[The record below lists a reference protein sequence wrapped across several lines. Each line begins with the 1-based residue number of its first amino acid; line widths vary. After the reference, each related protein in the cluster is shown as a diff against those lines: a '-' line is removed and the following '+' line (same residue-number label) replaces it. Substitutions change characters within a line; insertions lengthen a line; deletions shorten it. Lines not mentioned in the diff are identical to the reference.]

1 MFDEVKRDIFS
12 EEHEVFRANCRKFFE
27 KEIVPFH
34 DQWEEDGQVSREC
47 WSKAGETGLL
57 CMSMPNEYGGSE
69 ADFLYTVI
77 MAEEQGRVGAS
88 GPGFMLHSEIV
99 APYIFKYG
107 SDEQKSRWLPKMATG
122 ELIGA
127 IAMTEPGT
135 GSDLQAIKTTCIKD
149 KDSDHYVLNG
159 QKVFIT
165 NGYMCDLVVVVVKT
179 DPEQGASGTSLV
191 VVEAGMEG
199 FSKGRKLK
207 KVGLKAQDTSE
218 LFFENVIIPKENL
231 LGQEGMG
238 FAYLMSELVQERL
251 LIAMGAVSTCER
263 ILHHTIEYV
272 KNREAFGRPISKFQ
286 NTRFKLAELATETKI
301 GRSFVDDCLSK
312 HMKKELDVT
321 TAAMAKLWTTDL
333 QVKLVD
339 ECLQLHGGYGYMLEY
354 PVAKAFVDS
363 RIQKIYGGT
372 NEIMKELISRSF
384 L

>member
-1 MFDEVKRDIFS
+1 MFDEVKREIFN

-27 KEIVPFH
+27 KEIAPFH

-47 WSKAGETGLL
+47 WTKAGETGLL
-57 CMSMPNEYGGSE
+57 CMGLPNEYGGSE

-149 KDSDHYVLNG
+149 GDNYILNG

-199 FSKGRKLK
+199 FTKGRKLK

-251 LIAMGAVSTCER
+251 LIAMGAVSACER

-301 GRSFVDDCLSK
+301 GRTFVDDCLTK

>member
-1 MFDEVKRDIFS
+1 
-12 EEHEVFRANCRKFFE
+12 
-27 KEIVPFH
+27 
-34 DQWEEDGQVSREC
+34 
-47 WSKAGETGLL
+47 
-57 CMSMPNEYGGSE
+57 
-69 ADFLYTVI
+69 
-77 MAEEQGRVGAS
+77 
-88 GPGFMLHSEIV
+88 
-99 APYIFKYG
+99 
-107 SDEQKSRWLPKMATG
+107 
-122 ELIGA
+122 
-127 IAMTEPGT
+127 
-135 GSDLQAIKTTCIKD
+135 
-149 KDSDHYVLNG
+149 
-159 QKVFIT
+159 
-165 NGYMCDLVVVVVKT
+165 VVVVVKT